1 MKKIFAV
8 LLLMAGCSS
17 AMADWGIQSPA
28 SPEDAFILGPIGA
41 VEFNPS
47 NSNNYGLALSESFV
61 YGKLSSGPDSNHT
74 LVSPY
79 AFIGLFVAADVGQWV
94 DTNANAP
101 VVFDYGIMVGL
112 PKLDV
117 TLPEVAFSY
126 NFRTNGFLIDAAFP
140 ADVIANVLCKKL

>member
-1 MKKIFAV
+1 MKNIFLAV
-8 LLLMAGCSS
+8 ALMLLAVPAFAG
-17 AMADWGIQSPA
+17 WGIQSPSA
-28 SPEDAFILGPIGA
+28 PEDDFILGPIGA

-47 NSNNYGLALSESFV
+47 NSNNYGLAISESLC
-61 YGKLSSGPDSNHT
+61 YAKLSQGPDSNHT
-74 LVSPY
+74 LVEPY
-79 AFIGLFVAADVGQWV
+79 GFVGLFAAADIGQWV
-94 DTNANAP
+94 DTNAQAA
-101 VVFDYGIMVGL
+101 VVIDYGIMVGL